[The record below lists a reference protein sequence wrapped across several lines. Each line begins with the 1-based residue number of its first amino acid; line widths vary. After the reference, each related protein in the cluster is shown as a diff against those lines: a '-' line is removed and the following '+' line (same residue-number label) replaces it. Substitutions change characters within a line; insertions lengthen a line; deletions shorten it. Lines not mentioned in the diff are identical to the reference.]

1 MSMANPGSV
10 GCSRG
15 MAVVRAA
22 EAMIQA
28 LGGEEVT
35 VLFPVVALPD
45 DPAAQL
51 GLADPG
57 VQEVAISPVVVRNL
71 RAETKGTRVQYEFLI
86 PAPVVSRKAENR
98 QAESVTD
105 FFNVAIG
112 IAYAGHLLRIEAID
126 TEFFAGT
133 AYLYRISAGE

>member
-15 MAVVRAA
+15 MAVIRAA

-71 RAETKGTRVQYEFLI
+71 RAETKGTRVQYEFLM
-86 PAPVVSRKAENR
+86 PAPVVPRKE
-98 QAESVTD
+98 ESLTD
-105 FFNVAIG
+105 GRVHAF
-112 IAYAGHLLRIEAID
+112 YHEA
-126 TEFFAGT
+126 
-133 AYLYRISAGE
+133 

>member
-1 MSMANPGSV
+1 MRANCAKCTGDASAECAVEPSGPTAAGVLLGRFTGPDGQIAAGALCRAEGGMSMADPGSV

-71 RAETKGTRVQYEFLI
+71 RRSEERRVG
-86 PAPVVSRKAENR
+86 K
-98 QAESVTD
+98 
-105 FFNVAIG
+105 
-112 IAYAGHLLRIEAID
+112 
-126 TEFFAGT
+126 
-133 AYLYRISAGE
+133 

>member
-1 MSMANPGSV
+1 MANPGSV

-45 DPAAQL
+45 DSAAQL
-51 GLADPG
+51 GLADPEISSTGQGFLQFVG
-57 VQEVAISPVVVRNL
+57 VRVGDSYAPS
-71 RAETKGTRVQYEFLI
+71 TR
-86 PAPVVSRKAENR
+86 PR
-98 QAESVTD
+98 
-105 FFNVAIG
+105 
-112 IAYAGHLLRIEAID
+112 
-126 TEFFAGT
+126 
-133 AYLYRISAGE
+133 